1 MKKGKNNA
9 KKTLCLVLSMAMIF
23 TNTGMSV
30 FAEGDT
36 QAEETQQ
43 VVEAEESSY
52 REETETFFAEEVTV
66 QEETESAMEETERAE
81 NELSG
86 ADSFETD
93 VDVENIREDSTESI
107 LAEDGLTEGQSVD
120 GSSGEQAETGESEP
134 KLSFSNTDIA
144 HGEYKKNGNDITWVI
159 DANGKLIVEGTGDF
173 ADPSNGYNDRAPWH
187 RYSTNG
193 EIKTAEIRVKGMTNS
208 SHMFEDCAKL
218 TKLDLS
224 GFDTSLVGSMSGM
237 FSGCSSLTRLDLS
250 EFNTSRVR
258 GISSMS
264 GMFENCSSL
273 TELDLSG
280 FDTSQVPEMRYMFSG
295 CSSLTELDLSSFD
308 TSQMFRLEGM
318 FSGCSNLMELDLSG
332 FSMEHVNDGYGY
344 ADEMFLDCINLK
356 SINIPYKIKITCN
369 LPSIFYDVAGNTYE
383 ELPQGLSHGILLTK
397 DQPNTKTAYITVTK
411 TKTVYES
418 GDTINTDD
426 LTVRY
431 YGTDGTVKQLEYS
444 EYTTNAETIDTSKA
458 GKQNL
463 TVTYNGLTADVP
475 LKILKKE
482 GSGTE
487 ESSTVEESSTTE
499 ESNITEESS
508 ATEESGKTEESGGT
522 EESSTVEESSATG
535 ESGKTEESSA
545 TEESSTVEESS
556 DMDDSPY
563 PDDERTDLSSIAAV
577 AAIKDKIYDGEA
589 YEPVLKVTAAVGG
602 KKTTLTEGAD
612 YRVLYEQGQKS
623 ADVGEHTV
631 MLRGNGEYKGQ
642 VVKTFT
648 IKPKSIKKIKI
659 ITVGIVG
666 TTDLDTLPLCVYDGV
681 KRLQLGTDYT
691 LSDYRTTKPTAVEA
705 LVKGVGNYEGTV
717 KAKFTIYESG
727 TQFIA
732 PACVT
737 LTDDAA
743 AYAYTGKAVKSQVT
757 VIVNGTTLTNKDYKV
772 QYQNNKNAGT
782 AYVIVTGKGVY
793 KGNVVL
799 PFTIRTETVEKPN
812 DFSIEEI
819 KAKTYNGKLQKPAV
833 SVTI

>member
-1 MKKGKNNA
+1 M
-9 KKTLCLVLSMAMIF
+9 
-23 TNTGMSV
+23 
-30 FAEGDT
+30 
-36 QAEETQQ
+36 
-43 VVEAEESSY
+43 
-52 REETETFFAEEVTV
+52 
-66 QEETESAMEETERAE
+66 
-81 NELSG
+81 
-86 ADSFETD
+86 
-93 VDVENIREDSTESI
+93 
-107 LAEDGLTEGQSVD
+107 
-120 GSSGEQAETGESEP
+120 
-134 KLSFSNTDIA
+134 
-144 HGEYKKNGNDITWVI
+144 
-159 DANGKLIVEGTGDF
+159 
-173 ADPSNGYNDRAPWH
+173 
-187 RYSTNG
+187 
-193 EIKTAEIRVKGMTNS
+193 
-208 SHMFEDCAKL
+208 
-218 TKLDLS
+218 
-224 GFDTSLVGSMSGM
+224 
-237 FSGCSSLTRLDLS
+237 
-250 EFNTSRVR
+250 
-258 GISSMS
+258 
-264 GMFENCSSL
+264 
-273 TELDLSG
+273 
-280 FDTSQVPEMRYMFSG
+280 
-295 CSSLTELDLSSFD
+295 
-308 TSQMFRLEGM
+308 
-318 FSGCSNLMELDLSG
+318 
-332 FSMEHVNDGYGY
+332 
-344 ADEMFLDCINLK
+344 
-356 SINIPYKIKITCN
+356 
-369 LPSIFYDVAGNTYE
+369 
-383 ELPQGLSHGILLTK
+383 
-397 DQPNTKTAYITVTK
+397 
-411 TKTVYES
+411 
-418 GDTINTDD
+418 
-426 LTVRY
+426 
-431 YGTDGTVKQLEYS
+431 
-444 EYTTNAETIDTSKA
+444 
-458 GKQNL
+458 
-463 TVTYNGLTADVP
+463 P
-475 LKILKKE
+475 LKILKKVE
-482 GSGTE
+482 GGETE

-589 YEPVLKVTAAVGG
+589 YEPVLKVTATVGG

-612 YRVLYEQGQKS
+612 YCVLYEQGQKS

-631 MLRGNGEYKGQ
+631 TIRGNGEYKGQ

-659 ITVGIVG
+659 ITGGIVG

-691 LSDYRTTKPTAVEA
+691 LSDYRTTKPTAAEA

-833 SVTI
+833 SVTIQKNGKTKKLSKKDYKVTYKDNFHAGEATIIVTGKGNYAGLSATAKFIIQPQQIKKVSLKGTQGALVLTYSKRKLREGTDYEQPKYGTITKNKVVVTIKGKGDFTGEMTKNVKVQ